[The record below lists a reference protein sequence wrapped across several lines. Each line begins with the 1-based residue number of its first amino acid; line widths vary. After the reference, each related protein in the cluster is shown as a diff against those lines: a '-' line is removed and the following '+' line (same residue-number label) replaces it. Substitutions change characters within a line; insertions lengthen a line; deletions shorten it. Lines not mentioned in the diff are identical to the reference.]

1 MTNSDY
7 NSVTY
12 ETSFI
17 LEQTPE
23 TMKVLE
29 QARSDPRKVKELF
42 KLDVDI
48 EVKVEEVDKI
58 MTESEKTLHRLEN
71 ELDRL
76 NINSSTR
83 Q

>member
-1 MTNSDY
+1 
-7 NSVTY
+7 
-12 ETSFI
+12 
-17 LEQTPE
+17 
-23 TMKVLE
+23 MKVLE